1 MSFITVA
8 GVQDAGVDLSYASA
22 QHPVIGCGSQAFKQG
37 CNYAVTNN
45 ADTLTELIKQPDRI
59 GRTIVAP
66 RPLYAKYV
74 WETGIECVPVF
85 EDLREYAFD
94 PMAVSEQQ
102 LALALACW
110 MGSVSVFLLGYH
122 LEKNTETPAL
132 KAIATLYPHTKFAFI
147 RKPNPQRI
155 GIFKDYANIIVE
167 ETPTFREMIKNV
179 VAT

>member
-8 GVQDAGVDLSYASA
+8 GVQDAGVDLLYASA
-22 QHPVIGCGSQAFKQG
+22 QHPVIGCGYEAFKQG

-74 WETGIECVPVF
+74 WEPGMECVPVF

-110 MGSVSVFLLGYH
+110 MGSVSVFLLGYQ
-122 LEKNTETPAL
+122 LDSQKETPAL
-132 KAIATLYPHTKFAFI
+132 KAIATLYPRTKFAYI
-147 RKPNPQRI
+147 RKPNPQSI
-155 GIFKDYANIIVE
+155 GIFKDHANIIVE

>member
-22 QHPVIGCGSQAFKQG
+22 EHPVIGCGLQSLKQG

-45 ADTLTELIKQPDRI
+45 ADTLAELMKQPNRV
-59 GRTIVAP
+59 GQTIVAP
-66 RPLYAKYV
+66 RSLYAKYV
-74 WETGIECVPVF
+74 WESGIECVPVF

-110 MGSVSVFLLGYH
+110 MGSVSVFLLGYQLDSH
-122 LEKNTETPAL
+122 RETPAL
-132 KAIATLYPHTKFAFI
+132 KAIATLYPRTKFAYI
-147 RKPNPQRI
+147 RKPNPQSI
-155 GIFKDYANIIVE
+155 GIFKDHANIIVE

-179 VAT
+179 ITT